1 MLKESKYISLM
12 ISMLLVMALALFGC
26 SKGEQ
31 EGQTADA
38 KAVASELTEHVHA
51 SVTESG
57 SESDAWNKI
66 CPVCGGPV
74 TTDLET
80 VTYEDKVYGF
90 GCAGCP
96 EKFEQNPQD
105 YVKNLNGDGT
115 EFIGG

>member
-1 MLKESKYISLM
+1 MFKESKHVSLM

-31 EGQTADA
+31 ESQTADV
-38 KAVASELTEHVHA
+38 KTVPSELTEHVHA

-66 CPVCGGPV
+66 CPVCGGTV
-74 TTDLET
+74 TTDSET

-105 YVKNLNGDGT
+105 YVKNLNEDGT